1 MPMQERMVEFSNL
14 ALMFEKYPFPDADV
28 SGYK

>member
-1 MPMQERMVEFSNL
+1 MQERMVEFSNL
-14 ALMFEKYPFPDADV
+14 ALMFEKNSFPAADV